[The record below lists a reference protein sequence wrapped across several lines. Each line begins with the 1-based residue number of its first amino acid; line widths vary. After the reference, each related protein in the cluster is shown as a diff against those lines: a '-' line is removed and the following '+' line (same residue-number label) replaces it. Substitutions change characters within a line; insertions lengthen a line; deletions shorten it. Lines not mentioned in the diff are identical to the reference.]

1 MAVSLFPHNQAAYE
15 SVLSMLSETGKA
27 CVIHPTGTGKSFI
40 GFKYCQEH
48 HEERVCWLSP
58 SEYIFKTQCENLIA
72 AGAAVP
78 ENITFL
84 TYAKLNMMS
93 NEEMSQLR
101 PDVILQDEFHRGGA
115 PTWQVSLTRFLTLYP
130 EAKLIGLSATN
141 VRYLDGQ
148 RDMAE
153 ELYDGCIASEMTLG
167 EAIVQGILKPPV
179 YVSCLYAYQEDL
191 KRLEQRIQRVKSR
204 AVRESAE
211 KYLEALRRALAEAD
225 GLDEIFRRHMSERY
239 GKYLV
244 FCANKEHM
252 EEMIGK
258 VPEWFSKVDEKPH
271 IYKAYAEDPKT
282 EAAFREFKR
291 DESAHLKLLFCI
303 DMLNEGVHVE
313 DVDGVI
319 LLRPTVSPIIFK
331 QQIGRALS
339 ARKNKNPI
347 VFDIVNNFENLY
359 SIGAVEQEM
368 KEAAEYF
375 RSSGEGNR
383 IVAEHFRVID
393 EVRD

>member
-167 EAIVQGILKPPV
+167 EAIVQGILK
-179 YVSCLYAYQEDL
+179 C
-191 KRLEQRIQRVKSR
+191 QRQ
-204 AVRESAE
+204 
-211 KYLEALRRALAEAD
+211 
-225 GLDEIFRRHMSERY
+225 
-239 GKYLV
+239 
-244 FCANKEHM
+244 
-252 EEMIGK
+252 
-258 VPEWFSKVDEKPH
+258 
-271 IYKAYAEDPKT
+271 
-282 EAAFREFKR
+282 
-291 DESAHLKLLFCI
+291 
-303 DMLNEGVHVE
+303 
-313 DVDGVI
+313 
-319 LLRPTVSPIIFK
+319 
-331 QQIGRALS
+331 
-339 ARKNKNPI
+339 
-347 VFDIVNNFENLY
+347 
-359 SIGAVEQEM
+359 
-368 KEAAEYF
+368 
-375 RSSGEGNR
+375 
-383 IVAEHFRVID
+383 
-393 EVRD
+393 